1 MNIRGI
7 HAIYRYEMNRSFRT
21 LIQSLVSPVLS
32 TILILSLY
40 LVLQLDHEWIILVM
54 FLMEHLLYLDL

>member
-32 TILILSLY
+32 TILYFIY